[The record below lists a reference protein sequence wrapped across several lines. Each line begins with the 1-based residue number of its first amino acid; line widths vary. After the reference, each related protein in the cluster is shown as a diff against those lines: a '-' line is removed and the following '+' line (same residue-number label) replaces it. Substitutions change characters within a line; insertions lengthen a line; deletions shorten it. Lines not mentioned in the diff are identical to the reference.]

1 MSFPLQSS
9 FFQPKS
15 GVKRWNWVNFSHF
28 EILNFT
34 SRRLCV
40 TICSVQISGW
50 KYGHF
55 ETQTTKTNILT
66 FLENKRLFART
77 TYIRLL
83 IYLKALYGQKNE
95 GNRIF
100 NSCHSMVDISW
111 PSLLKSQFRWVLF
124 AYNLMIGCAK
134 KIEKIIWE
142 SAFDKKKKKHRLKFN
157 PGLVLTS
164 IRTTGPWSVSFDWAK
179 FLIFPLI

>member
-1 MSFPLQSS
+1 MYFLWVFPLQSC

-15 GVKRWNWVNFSHF
+15 GVKLWNWVNFSHF
-28 EILNFT
+28 ETLNST
-34 SRRLCV
+34 SRRLCL

-55 ETQTTKTNILT
+55 ETQTAKTNILT

-77 TYIRLL
+77 TYIRFL
-83 IYLKALYGQKNE
+83 IYLKAIYGQKNE
-95 GNRIF
+95 GNRFF

-111 PSLLKSQFRWVLF
+111 PSLLKSQFCWVLF

-134 KIEKIIWE
+134 KNRENYLRECFW
-142 SAFDKKKKKHRLKFN
+142 
-157 PGLVLTS
+157 
-164 IRTTGPWSVSFDWAK
+164 
-179 FLIFPLI
+179 